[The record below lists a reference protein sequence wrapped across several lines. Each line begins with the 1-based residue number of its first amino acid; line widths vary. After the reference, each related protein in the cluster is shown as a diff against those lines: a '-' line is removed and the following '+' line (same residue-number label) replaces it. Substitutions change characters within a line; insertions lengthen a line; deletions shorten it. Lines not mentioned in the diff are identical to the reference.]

1 MRKITI
7 KIFLTQDNNTCKLKS
22 IDECEK
28 EKIIIKNL
36 ANIELEDSF
45 EDIEEQKRRFEDFEE
60 DVLKKGKKDV

>member
-36 ANIELEDSF
+36 ANIELED
-45 EDIEEQKRRFEDFEE
+45 FEE
-60 DVLKKGKKDV
+60 DLLKGKKDD